1 MFNKIKKIL
10 FFALAISC
18 VTCFFIGC
26 NNTKNDEKY
35 IPEKLVLNF
44 TENTLNVGDS
54 FRIFVVD
61 SQNLKLSWESD
72 DNKVAEVMQDGTVI
86 AIGAGQT
93 KINVKAIG
101 QNIPVSTCNIKVN
114 NSTSGAKLVKFDC
127 TEKSLLVNSEFE
139 LKATVYDDD
148 GEIDILPQISYNSL
162 TDGVEAESI
171 ISVKQSEN
179 VLSIK
184 GQQSGTVQILAK
196 IDESVAS
203 CVVKIM
209 EETEFEANELMVE
222 PYIRHNKVHFLG
234 FPSIKYFLSIDGEK
248 VEADF
253 MSEGDNF
260 SLYLP
265 DYLPKKVDYYNIK
278 IGYEYK
284 GTTCYTKAL
293 NYDTE
298 SIGVYNGFTGAYS
311 NNIEYIAVELDENLV
326 TNNEGKSL
334 KVTAKPNPATVPMA
348 NRPSLSVSFVNHTD
362 YSWADG
368 VNQVSWKVYL
378 DSSSFVDTNGNAINA
393 KEFVTARNETVNLID
408 TMKYDMALLGDND
421 LCITDLSKDTFVT
434 VSGKGADKWMKFTL
448 NIDPV
453 DFDKFFTID
462 DTTGIES
469 FKLAMFNTNG
479 YLGFVVDEASDY
491 IKSTGLGY
499 SFYID
504 DMTFVSLTNEQFE
517 DVLVGSAKYFA
528 VELDSMEDYDKDGSS
543 LKIIS
548 KAHSDHIAQDKRS
561 TDTAVY
567 IPYKGNKI
575 DGNLVVTWKAKVNKE
590 SFNKIDG
597 SEASI
602 NYTNFYANALL
613 TNNAVFFGENDAKLS
628 YGIEDNNGWIT
639 YTLSIL
645 EKDVPLFIVEVEGSK
660 YLKLVSMNTSM
671 TLYNTGS
678 WVGAS
683 LTGYEFNVDKFEFFS
698 GNDKG
703 AHTGSGAYF
712 AVGYSTES
720 KFITNGE
727 EYSTKISAKAHS
739 DNIGINARATDT
751 AIYIPVIDKS
761 VLSGGIVTAS
771 WFAKVDK
778 ESFYKLDGS
787 TPDVNYT
794 NFYKNA
800 MLSNNATFFGENNA
814 VLNCTAEDADG
825 WVKYSLVIPEEER
838 SLFFIEKDG
847 MLYLKLVCM
856 NTSMTLYNSGSWV
869 GTSNTGYDFYV
880 CDFDFSR
887 VSGEFAGSFVGN
899 IDYFAVSYSDD
910 ENYTTDSNGQSL
922 KITAKTHSD
931 NIGSDVRS
939 KHTAIYLP
947 YTGGALTDGVV
958 TVNWKVKLDKSSFI
972 KLDGSV
978 ATVNY
983 TNFYKNALL
992 TNNATWFG
1000 ANNATLNCTV
1010 EDVNGWITYSLSI
1023 SEEDFDKFFVE
1034 KDGSTYF
1041 KLVCMNTMM
1050 TIYNTGNWVAT
1061 SGTGY
1066 EFYVDELTFSAVNG
1080 EFVGAKVG
1088 SSSYF
1093 ALEYSN
1099 SANFTTD
1106 SNAYSLKLTA
1116 KAHTDSI
1123 GTSQRGK
1130 VNAIY
1135 IPYDGE
1141 IPKYGAV
1148 VTWKAKVDKNS
1159 FKKLDD
1165 SVPTI
1170 DYTSFYKNGMLTNNV
1185 TWFGNPATGVGT
1197 LTNSSEDANGW
1208 VTYTL
1213 TITKEQVSTFFTE
1226 DGYFKL
1232 VCMNTGEV
1240 LFNDGNWTS
1249 PTSTGYEFYVDEIN
1263 FTPAEAPQPK
1273 AGSSMYFAVEY
1284 YDGNDFVTTP
1294 GEKAIKVTVKAHT
1307 DSIGT
1312 NQRGKDNAIYIPYD
1326 GEVLTTAVTVT
1337 WKAKVDKNSFV
1348 KLDSSVPTINY
1359 TSFYKNGML
1368 TNNIT
1373 WFGNPTTGVGTLTN
1387 SSEDANGWVTY
1398 TLTITKEQLSTFF
1411 VDGYFKLVCMNT
1423 GAVLFN
1429 NGNWTSPT
1437 STGYEF
1443 YVSDFVFTVNE

>member
-1 MFNKIKKIL
+1 MFNKIRKI
-10 FFALAISC
+10 FIFALAICSLC
-18 VTCFFIGC
+18 CFVVGC
-26 NNTKNDEKY
+26 NTTTKQEY
-35 IPEKLVLNF
+35 VPSALVLNK
-44 TENTLNVGDS
+44 TQNTLNIGQAFKLYV
-54 FRIFVVD
+54 ID
-61 SQNLKLSWESD
+61 SQNLKLIFRSED
-72 DNKVAEVMQDGTVI
+72 TGIAEVMQDGTVI
-86 AIGAGQT
+86 ATGAGET
-93 KINVKAIG
+93 KITVEALDS
-101 QNIPVSTCNIKVN
+101 NIPKATCSIKVLSSN
-114 NSTSGAKLVKFDC
+114 GARLVKFDVS
-127 TEKSLLVNSEFE
+127 TKNILVGSDFE
-139 LKATVYDDD
+139 VKATVYSEE
-148 GEIDILPQISYNSL
+148 GELNVLPEFSYFAL
-162 TDGVEAESI
+162 ETDLSVNQI
-171 ISVKQSEN
+171 ISVEEN
-179 VLSIK
+179 ENTLSIK
-184 GQQSGTVQILAK
+184 GLKEGCIQIVAK
-196 IDESVAS
+196 IDDSVATL
-203 CVVKIM
+203 VVKVVS
-209 EETEFEANELMVE
+209 EALFEAEELMIE
-222 PYIRHNKVHFLG
+222 PFIKANTIYFNG
-234 FPSIKYFLSIDGEK
+234 FPNIKYFLNIDGEDMN
-248 VEADF
+248 VDF
-253 MSEGDNF
+253 ENEGDLF

-265 DYLPKKVDYYNIK
+265 EYFSNKVNYYQVK
-278 IGYEYK
+278 VGYKYK
-284 GTTCYTKAL
+284 ENTCYSKTL
-293 NYDTE
+293 DYDTE
-298 SIGVYNGFTGAYS
+298 SIGIYNGFVGSYS
-311 NNIEYIAVELDENLV
+311 NNNEYIGVELNDQTVVGEQ
-326 TNNEGKSL
+326 GKSL
-334 KVTAKPNPATVPMA
+334 KVTAKPNKISVPMG
-348 NRPSLSVSFVNHTD
+348 NRSSLSVSFINHTN
-362 YSWADG
+362 YTWADG

-378 DSSSFVDTNGNAINA
+378 DSESFVNSDNDKIDPTEYITE
-393 KEFVTARNETVNLID
+393 KNEAVNILN
-408 TMKYDMALLGDND
+408 TMKYDMALLGDNP
-421 LCITDLSKDTFVT
+421 LCIDGLSNDTFI
-434 VSGKGADKWMKFTL
+434 SISNKGADRWMKFTL
-448 NIDPV
+448 NIAPD

-462 DTTGIES
+462 EKTSLETFS
-469 FKLAMFNTNG
+469 LAMFNTNG
-479 YLGFVVDEASDY
+479 FLGYVVDETSDY

-504 DMTFVSLTNEQFE
+504 DMSFVSVTNDEF
-517 DVLVGSAKYFA
+517 DNTIVGSAQYFA
-528 VELDSMEDYDKDGSS
+528 VELDSLEDYDSDGSS
-543 LKIIS
+543 LKIIA
-548 KAHSDHIAQDKRS
+548 KPHTDHIAQDKRS

-639 YTLSIL
+639 YTLSIP
-645 EKDVPLFIVEVEGSK
+645 EKDVPLFILEVEGSK
-660 YLKLVSMNTSM
+660 YFKLVSMNTSM

-703 AHTGSGAYF
+703 AHAGSGAYF

-739 DNIGINARATDT
+739 DNIGINSRETDT
-751 AIYIPVIDKS
+751 AIFIPVSDDS
-761 VLSGGIVTAS
+761 VLKGGIVTVTWMS
-771 WFAKVDK
+771 KLDK
-778 ESFYKLDGS
+778 TSFYKLDGS
-787 TPDVNYT
+787 VANINYT

-800 MLSNNATFFGENNA
+800 MLTNNATFFGENSA
-814 VLNCTAEDADG
+814 VISCTAEDSNG

-910 ENYTTDSNGQSL
+910 ENFTTDSNGQSL

-1034 KDGSTYF
+1034 KDGSIYF

-1061 SGTGY
+1061 SETGY
-1066 EFYVDELTFSAVNG
+1066 DFYVDELTFSAVNG

-1093 ALEYSN
+1093 ALEYSD

-1106 SNAYSLKLTA
+1106 SSAYSLKVTA

-1123 GTSQRGK
+1123 GTNQRGK

-1135 IPYDGE
+1135 IPYNGE

-1165 SVPTI
+1165 SIPTI

-1213 TITKEQVSTFFTE
+1213 TLTKEQISTFFTN
-1226 DGYFKL
+1226 DGLFKL
-1232 VCMNTGEV
+1232 VCMNTGAV
-1240 LFNDGNWTS
+1240 LFNNGSWTS

-1284 YDGNDFVTTP
+1284 YNNGNADSNFDANT
-1294 GEKAIKVTVKAHT
+1294 IKVSAKAHS
-1307 DSIGT
+1307 DGIGAQ
-1312 NQRGKDNAIYIPYD
+1312 QRGKDNAIYIPYD
-1326 GEVLTTAVTVT
+1326 GSVPTNGAVIT

-1348 KLDSSVPTINY
+1348 KLDESVPTINY

-1368 TNNIT
+1368 TNNVT
-1373 WFGNPTTGVGTLTN
+1373 WFGNPATGVGTLTN
-1387 SSEDANGWVTY
+1387 SNEDANGWVTY
-1398 TLTITKEQLSTFF
+1398 TLTITKEQISTFF
-1411 VDGYFKLVCMNT
+1411 TEDGYFKLVCMNT

-1429 NGNWTSPT
+1429 NGNWTSST

-1443 YVSDFVFTVNE
+1443 YVSNFVFTVNE